1 MVILKKTRK
10 ILLTFLV
17 ILTIFIQPAF
27 ANNQQ
32 DNSVKAYYYYQS
44 DSQPSSR
51 IPNAI
56 EVQIQQRSNDKVRI
70 TTLNFGVDTFDSVS
84 CIVKVTNTSG
94 FTIYNKVHKFTSLFP
109 LISQYNDIYVKDWQK
124 VEVIS
129 IYCKDG
135 NDTGFLPDISLTKK

>member
-1 MVILKKTRK
+1 MKKIRK
-10 ILLTFLV
+10 LLLIFLA
-17 ILTIFIQPAF
+17 ILTVFIQPVF
-27 ANNQQ
+27 ANNEQE
-32 DNSVKAYYYYQS
+32 NSAKAYYYYQS

-56 EVQIQQRSNDKVRI
+56 EVQIQQRSKDKVRL
-70 TTLNFGVDTFDSVS
+70 TALNIGVDTFDSVS

-94 FTIYNKVHKFTSLFP
+94 VNIYNKTHKFTSLFP
-109 LISQYNDIYVKDWQK
+109 LISQYDDIYVKDWQK